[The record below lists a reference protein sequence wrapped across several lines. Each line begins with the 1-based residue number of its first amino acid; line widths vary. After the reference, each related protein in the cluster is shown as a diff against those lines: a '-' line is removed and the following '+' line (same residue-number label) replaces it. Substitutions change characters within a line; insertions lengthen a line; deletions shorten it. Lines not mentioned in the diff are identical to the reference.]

1 MHASLAM
8 DGRRTVPEDRQDSQ
22 GLGGPTEPRAA
33 GINKAALF
41 SAASLVAASL
51 PLITVVVLQNVELNC
66 GSVGFTLSWLGIAC
80 TTAAISLG
88 IIGIAPRVRT
98 FVLCQPLRWYSA
110 SSSSWLSW
118 RLPCSRSHFARRPPA
133 GGRCEHG
140 PSFPGSAPQ
149 EVVNGRAG
157 RRSLKRPD

>member
-22 GLGGPTEPRAA
+22 GLGGPIEPRAA

-41 SAASLVAASL
+41 TAASLVAASL

-66 GSVGFTLSWLGIAC
+66 GSVGFTLIWLGIAC

-88 IIGIAPRVRT
+88 IIGRV
-98 FVLCQPLRWYSA
+98 A
-110 SSSSWLSW
+110 
-118 RLPCSRSHFARRPPA
+118 AA
-133 GGRCEHG
+133 
-140 PSFPGSAPQ
+140 PGSELRALSTFA
-149 EVVNGRAG
+149 VVLGVIELVAILAFTMFALALREATTG
-157 RRSLKRPD
+157 WGQM